1 MVEVS
6 GGFGEVAVFEVWV
19 CMCVCVWVV
28 RVRVRKLQRMR

>member
-1 MVEVS
+1 MVEVF
-6 GGFGEVAVFEVWV
+6 GRFGEVAVFEVWV